1 MWFLSVIRWVLF
13 MYSRNKMWGL
23 FGFSHSSNAFTYG
36 RDISCHSAIQ
46 SFYVQLRHF
55 VSLNHRKFLCTVET
69 FCVISQL
76 SKVWTYSWD
85 VLCDFS
91 TIQSFSY
98 SWDSLCNFS
107 TTETFYVQI
116 RHFVWFFNHPKICR
130 TVEKFMTVMT
140 FFVVSQLSKVALV
153 RSLTFCVVSEHL
165 CAVSVFTLNSHRK
178 LTEIAKPAVT

>member
-1 MWFLSVIRWVLF
+1 
-13 MYSRNKMWGL
+13 MYSRKIMWGL

-98 SWDSLCNFS
+98 SWDILCDFS
-107 TTETFYVQI
+107 TI
-116 RHFVWFFNHPKICR
+116 RRFVVLLRNLC
-130 TVEKFMTVMT
+130 TVMT

-153 RSLTFCVVSEHL
+153 RSLTFYMVSEHL
-165 CAVSVFTLNSHRK
+165 CAVSVFTLISQRN

>member
-1 MWFLSVIRWVLF
+1 
-13 MYSRNKMWGL
+13 MWGL

-116 RHFVWFFNHPKICR
+116 RHFVWFFNHSKICR
-130 TVEKFMTVMT
+130 TVEKFMYGHDIFCGFSVIQSRFSTIVDILCGFWT
-140 FFVVSQLSKVALV
+140 LVCCFCFYLEFPQKINRNRKACCYVV
-153 RSLTFCVVSEHL
+153 R
-165 CAVSVFTLNSHRK
+165 
-178 LTEIAKPAVT
+178 